1 MGDQKDVAM
10 SDPLTLEELSDA
22 LADAT
27 GTTREEIERGAE
39 ELEIAP
45 PNEASVVEK

>member
-1 MGDQKDVAM
+1 M
-10 SDPLTLEELSDA
+10 SQEPPAEDALTLEELSEE

-27 GTTREEIERGAE
+27 GTTAEEIERGAE

-45 PNEASVVEK
+45 PSEADVVDE

>member
-1 MGDQKDVAM
+1 M
-10 SDPLTLEELSDA
+10 SQEPPIENALSLEELSDV
-22 LADAT
+22 LAEAT

-45 PNEASVVEK
+45 PSEATVVDRD

>member
-1 MGDQKDVAM
+1 M
-10 SDPLTLEELSDA
+10 SYDTPEDAITLEELSEV

-27 GTTREEIERGAE
+27 GTTGEEIEREAE

-45 PNEASVVEK
+45 PSEATVVDE

>member
-1 MGDQKDVAM
+1 MGILALQRGEDVK
-10 SDPLTLEELSDA
+10 LEELSEK

-27 GTTREEIERGAE
+27 GKTIGEIERGAE

-45 PNEASVVEK
+45 PSEATVIDE